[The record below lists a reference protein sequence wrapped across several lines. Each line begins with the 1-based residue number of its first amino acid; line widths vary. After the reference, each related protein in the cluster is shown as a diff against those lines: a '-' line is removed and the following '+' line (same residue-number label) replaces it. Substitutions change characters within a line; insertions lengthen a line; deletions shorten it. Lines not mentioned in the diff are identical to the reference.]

1 MSAIEM
7 SVTNN
12 ATSTNYKRMLEDIVV
27 SPFKTHTVTRY
38 SHKHQGNRK
47 LQQSKAAFNE
57 KHQSLKMNLVNLLGV
72 DEKEVGSSED
82 EEDQDIT
89 NRHVTWTN

>member
-1 MSAIEM
+1 MATQFCNSGWKVMPGDKLCQVCKIECIKHTNPCNLTVETADNRTERQMSAIEM

-38 SHKHQGNRK
+38 SHKH
-47 LQQSKAAFNE
+47 
-57 KHQSLKMNLVNLLGV
+57 
-72 DEKEVGSSED
+72 
-82 EEDQDIT
+82 
-89 NRHVTWTN
+89 

>member
-12 ATSTNYKRMLEDIVV
+12 ATPNNYKRMLEDIVV

-38 SHKHQGNRK
+38 LMKS
-47 LQQSKAAFNE
+47 
-57 KHQSLKMNLVNLLGV
+57 
-72 DEKEVGSSED
+72 
-82 EEDQDIT
+82 T
-89 NRHVTWTN
+89 TP